1 MTKAAIVELDEKGIV
16 TLPEE
21 IRRDLP
27 AGTHFLVRRQEHYII
42 LLALPPQPSPSFDLS
57 AEAFDFANEL
67 TAEGYD
73 DYLVQVALNDTT
85 DASPA

>member
-1 MTKAAIVELDEKGIV
+1 MRETAIVELDKKGSV
-16 TLPEE
+16 MLPEE

-27 AGTHFLVRRQEHYII
+27 AGTHFLVRRQDHNII
-42 LLALPPQPSPSFDLS
+42 LVVLPSRASASFDLS

-73 DYLVQVALNDTT
+73 DYLTQVALT
-85 DASPA
+85 DPDQAS

>member
-1 MTKAAIVELDEKGIV
+1 MKETAIVELDNKGSV
-16 TLPEE
+16 VLPEE

-27 AGTHFLVRRQEHYII
+27 AGTHFLVRRQDHNII
-42 LLALPPQPSPSFDLS
+42 LVALPSRASASFDLS

-73 DYLVQVALNDTT
+73 DYLAQVALTNPDQ
-85 DASPA
+85 AS

>member
-1 MTKAAIVELDEKGIV
+1 MRETAIVELDKSGSV
-16 TLPEE
+16 VLPEE

-27 AGTHFLVRRQEHYII
+27 AGTCFLVRRQDHNII
-42 LLALPPQPSPSFDLS
+42 LVALPPQPSTAFDLS

-73 DYLVQVALNDTT
+73 DYLAQVALTNPD
-85 DASPA
+85 

>member
-1 MTKAAIVELDEKGIV
+1 MKETAIVELDNKGSV
-16 TLPEE
+16 VLPEE

-27 AGTHFLVRRQEHYII
+27 AGTHFLVRRQEHNII
-42 LLALPPQPSPSFDLS
+42 LVALPSRASASFDLS

-73 DYLVQVALNDTT
+73 DYLAQVALTNPDQ
-85 DASPA
+85 AS